1 FVFAEGGGARAGVY
15 QNVENRSTCAPDQ
28 LGLTGAASAVQPADH
43 SILGAR
49 LRVLDERRSV
59 DPVPRGNLDIERS
72 GEEAPVVVVWR
83 RLEHNDVRERR
94 GVDLHTAI
102 VASDAVG
109 KE

>member
-1 FVFAEGGGARAGVY
+1 MLSEGGGARSGVY
-15 QNVENRSTCAPDQ
+15 QDVEDRSTCAPNQ
-28 LGLTGAASAVQPADH
+28 FGLADAGSAVQAADH
-43 SILGAR
+43 PVLGSR

-59 DPVPRGNLDIERS
+59 DPVPRGDLDIERS
-72 GEEAPVVVVWR
+72 REEAPVVVVWR

-102 VASDAVG
+102 VAPDAVG